1 MNQEITFS
9 DFGAVYNRWHD
20 NMGKAFIGC
29 LKSSEYMHTRA
40 ALIIL
45 TRIVNVYPTRSIIGE
60 KLINAL
66 MPLKD
71 ENLMQDIKAMAQAY
85 HSQLIKSRDD
95 RVWKDEDD
103 ATAKARV
110 EKEKR
115 LLAER
120 RKNAEKQREEMKKD
134 VEQITQQI
142 GGSRTRGWEERNR
155 NNNNSNRGGG
165 SVDGRSTDPVG
176 RRQQQQ
182 QQPLQHQPGSNNV
195 NLSATKFTPANG
207 GQTIELRNQNNQGNI
222 IPGRGGGSGRPIDA
236 REYERRGAPSEATRR
251 SRDHTGDNRWER
263 DLSGDQ
269 QSLQIDR
276 RSVVDERERNGR
288 THSPPNMDGRGRPN
302 VVPLEGRRRLPPTG
316 EKRGRSPERT
326 VHNNK
331 GLENTRGGTDDRES
345 KRMRQQPVMN
355 NGPASGPHA
364 AGRGNSPPTRGR
376 PMHHSQ
382 FVPSSQH
389 GDRGSDRGSRRSGR
403 SRR

>member
-1 MNQEITFS
+1 
-9 DFGAVYNRWHD
+9 
-20 NMGKAFIGC
+20 MGKAFIGC

-60 KLINAL
+60 KLMNAL
-66 MPLKD
+66 VPLKD

-85 HSQLIKSRDD
+85 YSQLIKSRDD
-95 RVWKDEDD
+95 GVWKDEDD

-110 EKEKR
+110 EKEKK
-115 LLAER
+115 LLEER

-155 NNNNSNRGGG
+155 NNNNSTRGGG
-165 SVDGRSTDPVG
+165 GVDGRSTEPVG

-182 QQPLQHQPGSNNV
+182 PVQQQPGSNNV

-207 GQTIELRNQNNQGNI
+207 GQTIELRNQNNQGNV
-222 IPGRGGGSGRPIDA
+222 IPGRGGGNGRPIDP
-236 REYERRGAPSEATRR
+236 REFERRGTPNEATRR
-251 SRDHTGDNRWER
+251 SRDHTGENRWER
-263 DLSGDQ
+263 DLGSDQ
-269 QSLQIDR
+269 QSQQVDR
-276 RSVVDERERNGR
+276 RGGVDERERNGR
-288 THSPPNMDGRGRPN
+288 THSPPNMDGGRGRPN
-302 VVPLEGRRRLPPTG
+302 AIPLEGRRRPPPPS

-326 VHNNK
+326 AHNTK
-331 GLENTRGGTDDRES
+331 GSENNRGGTDDRES
-345 KRMRQQPVMN
+345 KRMRLQPNVT

-364 AGRGNSPPTRGR
+364 GGRGNSPPTRGR
-376 PMHHSQ
+376 PVHHSQ
-382 FVPSSQH
+382 FVPPSQH